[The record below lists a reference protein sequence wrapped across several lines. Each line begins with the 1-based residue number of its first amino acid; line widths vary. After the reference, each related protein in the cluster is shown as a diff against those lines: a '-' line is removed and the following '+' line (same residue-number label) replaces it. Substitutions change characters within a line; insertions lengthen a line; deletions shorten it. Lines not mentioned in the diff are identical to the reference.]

1 MQKFKISGR
10 LNALMEQAAKLEK
23 KLSSIADIGTDHGY
37 LPYTMF
43 DKKMIEKSIL
53 CDINKGPLENAIQT
67 FEGSDYAKLSS
78 FRLGSGIDPL
88 KPSEVDLVYIAGMGG
103 GLIQDILSKN
113 IEKSKSFAFY
123 VLQPMTEQDVLR
135 SWLLENGFNI
145 LWDHFIKDAHKYY
158 EIIVVTT
165 GSDEE
170 VGKAD
175 YDLIPILSDDL
186 EFGKAILR
194 SQVKDYLI
202 FLDFKEK
209 KYQNI
214 LSQIKKEAQSEP
226 SDKVTLCN
234 EKLETIAKI
243 RSSFMHQ
250 YK

>member
-10 LNALMEQAAKLEK
+10 LNALMEQAAKLDK
-23 KLSSIADIGTDHGY
+23 KLTSIADIGTDHGY

-43 DKKMIEKSIL
+43 DKQMIEKSIL

-67 FEGSDYAKLSS
+67 FEGTDYAKLAT
-78 FRLGSGIDPL
+78 FRLGCGIEPL
-88 KPSEVDLVYIAGMGG
+88 KPGEVDLIYISGMGG
-103 GLIQDILSKN
+103 GLIQEILSKN

-123 VLQPMTEQDVLR
+123 VLQPMTEQEPLR

-145 LWDHFIKDAHKYY
+145 LWDHFIKDAHKDY
-158 EIIVVTT
+158 EMIVVTT

-170 VGKAD
+170 VGKTD
-175 YDLIPILSDDL
+175 YDLIPIVGADL

-194 SQVKDYLI
+194 SQVKDYFV

-214 LSQIKKEAQSEP
+214 LSKIKNSEP
-226 SDKVTLCN
+226 SEKVTLCT
-234 EKLETIAKI
+234 EKLETLSKI
-243 RSSFMHQ
+243 RLSFRA
-250 YK
+250 